1 MAEALRD
8 ASLAAWDELV
18 ELTLREQAAFLL
30 LAGDIYDGAE
40 RGMRAQFRFL
50 HGLERLARARVPVFI
65 VHGNHDPLSQGWS
78 GIARWPETVT
88 VFGSDQVTTA
98 PSSATAPLWPPC
110 TASATHSAR

>member
-1 MAEALRD
+1 MTSFRFVHAADLHLDTPFQGVAQPAPAVAEALRD

-50 HGLERLARARVPVFI
+50 HGLERLADARVPVF
-65 VHGNHDPLSQGWS
+65 
-78 GIARWPETVT
+78 
-88 VFGSDQVTTA
+88 
-98 PSSATAPLWPPC
+98 SSC
-110 TASATHSAR
+110 TATTTR